1 MYLRSLILS
10 QLILNIIDHNLNQG
24 ILEVALQNPFLKS
37 NYEGRQK
44 KEKWVENTFLEKVGG
59 AKNG

>member
-1 MYLRSLILS
+1 
-10 QLILNIIDHNLNQG
+10 
-24 ILEVALQNPFLKS
+24 LEGNLQNPFLKS

-44 KEKWVENTFLEKVGG
+44 KEKWEENTFLEKVGG

>member
-1 MYLRSLILS
+1 
-10 QLILNIIDHNLNQG
+10 
-24 ILEVALQNPFLKS
+24 LEVALQNPFLKS

-44 KEKWVENTFLEKVGG
+44 KEKWEENTFLEEVGG